1 MNTLPDPL
9 IPLDCDLTDFQFM
22 PLDVARLR
30 DSELATLESPE
41 ACWAAVLL
49 WCVSWH
55 QIPAASLPNDDRMLA
70 KYAGYLSRGKIDPA
84 WNKIRDGAMRNWILC
99 SDNRYYHPV
108 VAEKAL
114 TAWKSKWEQAYRT
127 ELARIKKHNQR
138 HTDDQLE
145 IPSLDD
151 FMSTR
156 TSPDCPAD
164 KSQLSQGQTP
174 IVPRKSHPTDTET
187 ETEGILKG
195 YIKPISSV
203 ITEGQT
209 NGDEKPQSE
218 HLKTQP
224 TEPAHWVD
232 HFNQQYGTDYGYKT
246 TAQRKHIWP
255 VLTRWC
261 KDGYTVEQVSTAVKR
276 AHEEAIEP
284 IVNLILYVDRVLAS
298 IQTKKAAPL
307 QWWTTEKGRADKLK
321 ELGMSTRPGENNNAL
336 VARIQA
342 EIDRRATQ

>member
-1 MNTLPDPL
+1 MESSSSHQRRERTQIKQGVLMNYYERHIGDFMKDTMGLTMIEEGAYNRLLDIYYAKEEPL
-9 IPLDCDLTDFQFM
+9 
-22 PLDVARLR
+22 PLDVK
-30 DSELATLESPE
+30 E
-41 ACWAAVLL
+41 CY
-49 WCVSWH
+49 
-55 QIPAASLPNDDRMLA
+55 MLA
-70 KYAGYLSRGKIDPA
+70 RANSKKE
-84 WNKIRDGAMRNWILC
+84 RDAVDKVL
-99 SDNRYYHPV
+99 
-108 VAEKAL
+108 
-114 TAWKSKWEQAYRT
+114 
-127 ELARIKKHNQR
+127 IKFFRK
-138 HTDDQLE
+138 TDDGFRKNRCDEVIEKYQKTIPESEKKKENAKERQQRARERRKTLFESLSSHGITMPYDATTAEIEAEISRNNIQLVTRDVTQLVTRDNTATSNQYPV
-145 IPSLDD
+145 PSN
-151 FMSTR
+151 
-156 TSPDCPAD
+156 
-164 KSQLSQGQTP
+164 
-174 IVPRKSHPTDTET
+174 H
-187 ETEGILKG
+187 
-195 YIKPISSV
+195 IKPISSV

-232 HFNQQYGTDYGYKT
+232 HFNQHYGTDYGYKT

-276 AHEEAIEP
+276 AHEEATEP

>member
-1 MNTLPDPL
+1 MNYYEHHLGDYMRDTAHLSILEDGVYRRLIDAYYIKEAPLPLNIRECCRLVRAQSKPERQAVEDILNEYFKETPEGWSHKRCNEV
-9 IPLDCDLTDFQFM
+9 IARFQ
-22 PLDVARLR
+22 DKQSKAKKSAEARWGASKTESDGNANAYADGMR
-30 DSELATLESPE
+30 THEKSQVSETVETEQS
-41 ACWAAVLL
+41 
-49 WCVSWH
+49 S
-55 QIPAASLPNDDRMLA
+55 
-70 KYAGYLSRGKIDPA
+70 KKK
-84 WNKIRDGAMRNWILC
+84 NKNNPDGEISTSEIKQENSI
-99 SDNRYYHPV
+99 
-108 VAEKAL
+108 
-114 TAWKSKWEQAYRT
+114 KSKGGVMRT
-127 ELARIKKHNQR
+127 HCDGNAPNPNNQ
-138 HTDDQLE
+138 
-145 IPSLDD
+145 
-151 FMSTR
+151 
-156 TSPDCPAD
+156 
-164 KSQLSQGQTP
+164 
-174 IVPRKSHPTDTET
+174 SH
-187 ETEGILKG
+187 
-195 YIKPISSV
+195 IKPISSV

-232 HFNQQYGTDYGYKT
+232 HFNQHYGTDYGYKT

-276 AHEEAIEP
+276 AHEEATEP

-342 EIDRRATQ
+342 EIDRRAKG